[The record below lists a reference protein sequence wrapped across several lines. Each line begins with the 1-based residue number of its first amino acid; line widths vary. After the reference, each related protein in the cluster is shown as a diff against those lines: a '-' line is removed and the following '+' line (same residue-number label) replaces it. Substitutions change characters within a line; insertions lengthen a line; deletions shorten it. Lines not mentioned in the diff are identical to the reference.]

1 MKSTGLLYHT
11 FHYFPTTTLFFC
23 EYHRKL
29 VGQLFFR
36 LSATNSEKEIVQKQA
51 FLLTQLLLKRAFLMS
66 ESFFNKE
73 NKYWKKILNDA
84 KWIVEQI

>member
-1 MKSTGLLYHT
+1 MNSTSLLHHT
-11 FHYFPTTTLFFC
+11 FDYFPTTTLFFC
-23 EYHRKL
+23 ECYTKL

-73 NKYWKKILNDA
+73 NTYWKKILNGA
-84 KWIVEQI
+84 K